1 MKRWIIIQLLKLTHR
16 IWNRE
21 ISRILCLAYQE
32 GLIDAE
38 QLHELTADFDPTRSH
53 KVY

>member
-1 MKRWIIIQLLKLTHR
+1 MQRWLITQLLKLTHR

-21 ISRILCLAYQE
+21 ICRILCRAHQD